1 MNEISLLRMS
11 IQVYFV
17 LCMTHVITLQA
28 GRYNKVKFDY
38 ITLYFIT
45 PIEYIWVYDELILNL
60 MSHDLINCT
69 QITS

>member
-1 MNEISLLRMS
+1 
-11 IQVYFV
+11 
-17 LCMTHVITLQA
+17 MTHVITLEA
-28 GRYNKVKFDY
+28 GRSNKVKFDY
-38 ITLYFIT
+38 ITQICTLLP

>member
-1 MNEISLLRMS
+1 
-11 IQVYFV
+11 
-17 LCMTHVITLQA
+17 MTHVITLQA
-28 GRYNKVKFDY
+28 GRSNKVKFDY
-38 ITLYFIT
+38 IALYFIT